1 MSGWPR
7 KSSDREYRNCNNNTC
22 STREKKFK
30 ALCYAQDNTEP
41 DSFNTDQY
49 CAYED
54 DEGTRFP
61 LSEGCC
67 SGKDIPKDK
76 TDGPMK
82 IGCPGQCD
90 NVKNPRA
97 PQGVSTGKKK
107 DSNNDNNEPSKDTQN
122 SKYINV
128 ILVWILILIIMSSIA
143 YMV

>member
-7 KSSDREYRNCNNNTC
+7 KSSGREYRNCNNNTC

-97 PQGVSTGKKK
+97 PQGVSTGKK

-143 YMV
+143 YLV